1 VRENAWRFARNVAR
15 RDLHRS
21 LRGLRLL
28 FLCVFL
34 GVATLATI
42 GSLSASITSEI
53 AERGAVLLGG
63 DVQASMTQ
71 RRATAEERQAL
82 SEAGRLSETIRM
94 RAMARRSGS
103 ASAAVLIE
111 LKGVDNAY
119 PLYGQLEV
127 DGSAASAPSAN
138 AIFIAPELAHRLG
151 AGRGD
156 RLQIGE
162 ADFQIAGVITEEPD
176 RVGEGFTLGPVA
188 IVSMRGLARSGLVQP
203 GSLYTTKYRL
213 RMPPGSSPRA
223 LIDSLESRFPDAG
236 WDLRDRDRAAPG
248 ASRFFDRMGQFLT
261 LIGLAALVIAGIGV
275 GNGVASH
282 LRQKRDGIATMKM
295 LGGTSGDVGR
305 VYFLQIGMVG
315 LLATGA
321 GLVAGV
327 LLPAAVIAAAGDLLP
342 VQPGLRLHPAA
353 LAASAA
359 YAMLMTLLFVLPPLA
374 RARRQPV
381 ASLFRK
387 ELADQGPLDRGM
399 ILLVAAAGVAIVVL
413 VLGTSDEPLFAAGVI
428 GSIAAVFMLLALI
441 GWGVR
446 AAARAFPAPRRPLV
460 RLALSGLHRPG
471 SQTVALVVAL
481 GLAFT
486 LFVTLAAVQTSLA
499 AEIARTVPDR
509 APNQFV
515 LDIPSE
521 RRAEFT
527 SVVQAQAPGAEI
539 NIVPALRGTITAF
552 GGKRVSDLDQ
562 LPPEAWFLR
571 GERGLTYS
579 PTVPEGSA
587 VVAGSWWPSDYRGP
601 PLVSLDREVARVLD
615 IGVGDSI
622 TVNLLGREIEARIA
636 SLREIQWDTMGFN
649 YILVFPPSAL
659 EAAPHSLAATI
670 KMNPD
675 LESAVSRALLAV
687 FPSVS
692 IIDVGDIIAQVAIIL
707 DQMAAAILVAAGVAI
722 LAGVAVLI
730 GALAASRQ
738 ARSYD
743 SVILKMLGATR
754 GQILAAQTLEYALL
768 AVVVA
773 AVSLA
778 LGLAGGWYVIVQI
791 FNFGWRPDWPTILAT
806 LIGGIGLTL
815 GIAMIG
821 SLPLLAVRPA
831 RALRHL

>member
-1 VRENAWRFARNVAR
+1 MRENAWRFARDVAR

-42 GSLSASITSEI
+42 GSLSASITGEI
-53 AERGAVLLGG
+53 AARGGVLLGG

-71 RRATAEERQAL
+71 RRASAEERQAL
-82 SEAGRLSETIRM
+82 GEAGRLSETIRM

-103 ASAAVLIE
+103 ASPAVLIE
-111 LKGVDNAY
+111 LKGVDNSY

-127 DGSAASAPSAN
+127 DGSAAQAPSAN
-138 AIFIAPELAHRLG
+138 RIFIAPELADRLG

-156 RLQIGE
+156 PLQIGE
-162 ADFQIAGVITEEPD
+162 ADFQIAGIITSEPD

-213 RMPPGSSPRA
+213 RTPPGSSPRA

-282 LRQKRDGIATMKM
+282 LRRKGDGIATIKM

-305 VYFLQIGMVG
+305 IYFLQIGMVA

-321 GLVAGV
+321 GLVAGA

-342 VQPGLRLHPAA
+342 VQPGLRIHPAA

-359 YAMLMTLLFVLPPLA
+359 YAMSMTVLFVLPPLA

-399 ILLVAAAGVAIVVL
+399 ILLVAAAGAAIVAL
-413 VLGTSDEPLFAAGVI
+413 ALGTSDEPVFAAGVL
-428 GSIAAVFMLLALI
+428 GSIAAVFALLALI

-446 AAARAFPAPRRPLV
+446 RAARALPPPRRPLV
-460 RLALSGLHRPG
+460 RLALSNLHRPG
-471 SQTVALVVAL
+471 AQTVALVVAL
-481 GLAFT
+481 GLALT

-499 AEIARTVPDR
+499 AEIDHTVPDR

-527 SVVQAQAPGAEI
+527 SVVDAQAPGAEI
-539 NIVPALRGTITAF
+539 NIVPALRGTITAY
-552 GGKRVSDLDQ
+552 GGKRVADLDE
-562 LPPEAWFLR
+562 LPPGAWFLR

-579 PTVPEGSA
+579 SDVPEGSA
-587 VVAGSWWPSDYRGP
+587 VVAGSWWPADYRGP
-601 PLVSLDREVARVLD
+601 PQVSIDREVARVLD

-622 TVNLLGREIEARIA
+622 AVNLLGREIEARIA

-649 YILVFPPSAL
+649 YILVFPPSTL

-670 KMNPD
+670 KMD
-675 LESAVSRALLAV
+675 RGLEPAVSRALLAA

-692 IIDVGDIIAQVAIIL
+692 IIDVGDIIAQVATIL

-722 LAGVAVLI
+722 LAGIAVLI
-730 GALAASRQ
+730 GAVAASRQ

-768 AVVVA
+768 ALIVA
-773 AVSLA
+773 ALSLA
-778 LGLAGGWYVIVQI
+778 FGLAGGWYVIVQI
-791 FNFGWRPDWPTILAT
+791 FDFGWRPDWPTILAT
-806 LIGGIGLTL
+806 LLGGIGLTL
-815 GIAMIG
+815 GIALIG